1 MLCAW
6 IHFANSEMNFA
17 TFTTT
22 GANART
28 FTADQ
33 QAEAFEQYIQN
44 DKYLREHRGEYA
56 ERNAAFLP
64 MVKRMD
70 LSVVQDVFQSLKGAR
85 DGGQIRLDI
94 TSQRIRQNQ
103 ILTNAA
109 VDAAGRL
116 TYRMALSNGDLFTN
130 PYQTRAEIAD
140 VYVMMLS
147 FRYTFN

>member
-1 MLCAW
+1 M
-6 IHFANSEMNFA
+6 SFA
-17 TFTTT
+17 TFSTT

-33 QAEAFEQYIQN
+33 QAEAFEAYIQN
-44 DKYLREHRGEYA
+44 DKYLSKHRGEYA
-56 ERNAAFLP
+56 ERNAVFLP

-70 LSVVQDVFQSLKGAR
+70 LSVMQDVFRSAKGAR
-85 DGGQIRLDI
+85 HAGQIRLDV
-94 TSQRIRQNQ
+94 TNFGNLLNSDWGVSQRIRQNQ

-116 TYRMALSNGDLFTN
+116 TYRMALQNNDLFTN
-130 PYQTRAEIAD
+130 PYQTNAGIAD

-147 FRYTFN
+147 FRYSFN